1 MIAVSTPT
9 IAKTNHK
16 ANRTTTITPTVL
28 IIAIQYPF
36 RKPIVRLRS
45 GCTQY
50 AGDMIRRFHLVG
62 ALTVV
67 LVGSTLLPSLS
78 ASGASSAPSVTLR
91 RVAATLPSTLT
102 ANLPVLRL
110 HFTIPTKARTLPP
123 LVIHPTLATQ
133 WQQIGPNDVQA
144 VATSALRPSTTYTFN
159 TPTQLRC
166 AKTCAFLALR
176 PQVASVST
184 NLTWEA
190 QLLAELNYLPL
201 TFTPGTDQSTPSD
214 QVNGTFTWAYPN
226 LPTTFSSQW
235 SLGTDNIILQGALRT
250 FQSQSNLPVT
260 GVADA
265 TTWTDLVN
273 AVNANHLDPASYNYV
288 DVSESSPE
296 VLTLYVAG
304 HLKYRALVNTGIS
317 VAPTALGTYPVYLR
331 YVTTTMSGTNPD
343 GSHYADTGI
352 PWVSYFNGGDA
363 LHGFIRSTYG
373 WPQSLGCV
381 EMPFASAK
389 VVFPYTPIGTL
400 VTVRA

>member
-1 MIAVSTPT
+1 
-9 IAKTNHK
+9 
-16 ANRTTTITPTVL
+16 
-28 IIAIQYPF
+28 
-36 RKPIVRLRS
+36 
-45 GCTQY
+45 
-50 AGDMIRRFHLVG
+50 MIRRLHLVG
-62 ALTVV
+62 ALAVM
-67 LVGSTLLPSLS
+67 LVGSTLLPSLEGS
-78 ASGASSAPSVTLR
+78 AASSAPSTTLR
-91 RVAATLPSTLT
+91 RVAASLPSTLT

-110 HFTIPTKARTLPP
+110 HFNVPTKASILPP
-123 LVIHPTLATQ
+123 LVIRPALATQ
-133 WQQIGPNDVQA
+133 WQQIGPDDVQA
-144 VATSALRPSTTYTFN
+144 VATSTLRPSTAYTFN

-166 AKTCAFLALR
+166 AKTCAFVALR
-176 PQVASVST
+176 PRVASVST

-201 TFTPGTDQSTPSD
+201 TFTPGTDQSSPSD

-250 FQSQSNLPVT
+250 FQSQANLPVT

-273 AVNANHLDPASYNYV
+273 AVNANHVDPATYNYV
-288 DVSESSPE
+288 DVTESSPE

-304 HLKYRALVNTGIS
+304 RVKFRALVNTGIS
-317 VAPTALGTYPVYLR
+317 VAPTALGTYPVYER
-331 YVTTTMSGTNPD
+331 FVTTTMSGTNPD
-343 GSHYADTGI
+343 GSHYADSGI

-363 LHGFIRSTYG
+363 LHGFIRSSYG
-373 WPQSLGCV
+373 FPQSLGCV